1 MTGYF
6 EGWYLKQQSK
16 DGALAL
22 IPAVHTARDGK
33 RSASLQIVHPSG
45 SYSIPCERFAYS
57 RARRTFQLDGSV
69 FTPEGCML
77 RVHTREVVLTGRV
90 DYSALA
96 VPRHDIMGPFRFAPM
111 MQCRHLVFS
120 MAHRVDGV
128 LTLNGRRYR
137 FLGGQGYIEGD
148 RGASFPERY
157 VWTQCGWDGNCVMIS
172 AASIPWM
179 GLSFTGCIA
188 FVYTGGRE
196 YRLATYLGAKVER
209 ADNHSV
215 ALRQGRYT
223 LSARLLESRN
233 TPLRAPV
240 LGEMR
245 RIIHESVACKVAYQ
259 FRDGEKE
266 IFSIVRDHAGFEG
279 VWEDGKTL

>member
-1 MTGYF
+1 
-6 EGWYLKQQSK
+6 
-16 DGALAL
+16 
-22 IPAVHTARDGK
+22 
-33 RSASLQIVHPSG
+33 
-45 SYSIPCERFAYS
+45 
-57 RARRTFQLDGSV
+57 
-69 FTPEGCML
+69 
-77 RVHTREVVLTGRV
+77 
-90 DYSALA
+90 
-96 VPRHDIMGPFRFAPM
+96 
-111 MQCRHLVFS
+111 
-120 MAHRVDGV
+120 
-128 LTLNGRRYR
+128 
-137 FLGGQGYIEGD
+137 
-148 RGASFPERY
+148 
-157 VWTQCGWDGNCVMIS
+157 
-172 AASIPWM
+172 M